1 MKGSSKILVWVT
13 ICAAFALASP
23 AFGQVQQVPEIDPNL
38 VQTGLTVLV
47 GGVLVLIGRRR
58 RK

>member
-1 MKGSSKILVWVT
+1 MKQSSKILAWVT
-13 ICAAFALASP
+13 ICAAFVLTSP
-23 AFGQVQQVPEIDPNL
+23 AFGQRQPVPEIDPNM

-58 RK
+58 K

>member
-1 MKGSSKILVWVT
+1 MKSLT
-13 ICAAFALASP
+13 IVALAAAAVACALASP
-23 AFGQVQQVPEIDPNL
+23 ALAQEAAVPEIDPNL

-47 GGVLVLIGRRR
+47 GGVLVLIGGRR